1 MANLLEKAS
10 ILITPTAYSDGK
22 IHSAKPIQS
31 LSAEKVVNGDFAT
44 DSDWAKGTGIT
55 ISGGKA
61 NFSGN
66 DNASLRQNGIIIVGK
81 TYLVKFEITDYTS
94 GNLDVN
100 IGGSTRQGQ
109 FSGEGFYEVSNIC
122 IGQGNLFF
130 QENQLNGG
138 FVGSIT
144 NVSVKEVIDS
154 DLNFTRGSGATRT
167 NAQGLV
173 ENSQGNN
180 IPRINYKNGVGSW
193 LIEPQSTNL
202 YLNSALIVTQN
213 ITTLASSYTVSF
225 YGTGTI
231 TFTGT
236 YSGSLTGTGV
246 NDRVRITFTTTSGT
260 LTSTVSGTV
269 TQGQAEE
276 GNITSYIPT
285 NGSVQTRLAEN
296 ASRSGLGDFIDST
309 QGVFY
314 AEISALANVNK
325 QRTVSISDGT
335 HNNSVKLG
343 FSKDV
348 TDYKIFANV
357 RLGNVSQVFLTFN
370 FGNVEPT
377 FKKCAIKYKQN
388 DFSLWI
394 NGIEVAT
401 STIGSTFTLNTL
413 NYFAFNRGNG
423 GQILEGNIKSLAVFP
438 ILTDEELEC
447 LTTI

>member
-1 MANLLEKAS
+1 MLGLGLGVNLQRVVISLINRLLSILKGRSTYFENESATKSLLNALNTDGLLEKAS
-10 ILITPTAYSDGK
+10 ILITPTAYSDVK
-22 IHSAKPIQS
+22 INSAKPI
-31 LSAEKVVNGDFAT
+31 EAT
-44 DSDWAKGTGIT
+44 A
-55 ISGGKA
+55 
-61 NFSGN
+61 
-66 DNASLRQNGIIIVGK
+66 
-81 TYLVKFEITDYTS
+81 
-94 GNLDVN
+94 
-100 IGGSTRQGQ
+100 
-109 FSGEGFYEVSNIC
+109 
-122 IGQGNLFF
+122 
-130 QENQLNGG
+130 
-138 FVGSIT
+138 
-144 NVSVKEVIDS
+144 

-167 NAQGLV
+167 NAQGSR

-180 IPRINYKNGVGSW
+180 TPRINYKDGVGSW

-285 NGSVQTRLAEN
+285 NGSVQTRLEET
-296 ASRSGLGDFIDST
+296 ASKSGLGDLIDST
-309 QGVFY
+309 QGVLY
-314 AEISALANVNK
+314 AEMSALANVNI
-325 QRTVSISDGT
+325 QRTLSISDGT
-335 HNNSVKLG
+335 HSNSVKLG

-357 RLGNVSQVFLTFN
+357 RLGGVSQVFLTFN
-370 FGNVEPT
+370 LGNVEPT

-388 DFSLWI
+388 DFSLWV

-423 GQILEGNIKSLAVFP
+423 GQIFEGDIKSLAIFP

-447 LTTI
+447 LTTE